1 MTSRSRCAGFTLV
14 ELIVVVAVIAILFG
28 VAGGAIA
35 SAFWVE
41 VDPTGW
47 PARLEAA
54 RARAVVEGRVVVAWP
69 DSAHVDAPV
78 LFLPDGRV
86 VGLGGDASP

>member
-1 MTSRSRCAGFTLV
+1 MTSHHDRAGFTLL
-14 ELIVVVAVIAILFG
+14 ELIVVVTVIAILFG

-35 SAFWVE
+35 SAFSVE
-41 VDPTGW
+41 VDRTGW
-47 PARLEAA
+47 LARLEAA
-54 RARAVVEGRVVVAWP
+54 RARAVVEGRAVVAWP

-86 VGLGGDASP
+86 VGLDGDASP